1 MGTDVN
7 VTMLFT
13 TLQVVRFE
21 EAVRTTIRLR
31 KKHMNLCACDSEER
45 VREVGVDLND
55 TMLMMTGTDLL
66 DGGANTST
74 VSQRSEAGQTIL
86 CVKEDIGKY
95 GMWYGVVCKDVMSPY
110 MSDDYSLTGGHDT
123 VSCLVKREF
132 IRAYLQYDK

>member
-1 MGTDVN
+1 VGTDVN

-21 EAVRTTIRLR
+21 EDVRTTIRLR
-31 KKHMNLCACDSEER
+31 RKPINLCVFDSEER
-45 VREVGVDLND
+45 VRGVGIDVND
-55 TMLMMTGTDLL
+55 IMLMMTGADLL

-95 GMWYGVVCKDVMSPY
+95 GMWYGVVWYVRMSCRLACRTTTP
-110 MSDDYSLTGGHDT
+110 LQEVTTRCH
-123 VSCLVKREF
+123 VSSNGN
-132 IRAYLQYDK
+132 